1 MSDRV
6 GQLLGN
12 YRLVRLLGR
21 GGFAQVY
28 LGEHVR
34 LGTQAAIKVLS
45 TQLAA
50 GDVQL
55 FLTEARTIARL
66 EHPHIIRI
74 LDFDIEQ
81 DIPFFVMSYAP
92 NGTLRQRYPRG
103 ERLPRERIRV
113 YLKQAADALQ
123 YAHDAR
129 MIHRD
134 IKPENILLGRQGE
147 ILLSDFGIA
156 VIAHTSRSER
166 PQDIVGTLPYMAPEQ
181 IQGRPRPASDQY
193 ALGITVYEWFC
204 GHPPFRGTTA
214 EVAMQHLHADLPPLH
229 EQLPDIPPAVEA
241 VIHRALEKDP
251 RQRFASVRE
260 FAAAFDMAYQAAWPQ
275 RTVAPSPLVIQSA
288 SQEPLQTSFHALPTA
303 GEHISLPPPSR
314 DRAGCSRRALLWG
327 LVGLAGLAGAGGAVA
342 WVTLARQPLAHQP
355 SMGDTLLVYTGHQ
368 APVTTVAWSPGGD
381 RLASGSQDQTV
392 QVWDASSG
400 AHPLIYRGIPTNINT
415 VAWSPLPADPRIA
428 SAGGNDFFQGNDQ
441 VQIWNAITGANILAY
456 RNYTQPVRS
465 VAWSPNGS
473 HIASGGEDRIVQIWD
488 AGSGN
493 FIRLY
498 NGHKGAV
505 NAIAWS
511 PDGKRIAS
519 ASDDRTVQVW
529 DAQSASQRFSLLH
542 TNTVNAVAWSPD
554 GTQIVSAIGNAFFG
568 GEHNAQ
574 TWDATKGTPI
584 RTYQGHSSPVNSVAW
599 SPDGKRIASAS
610 SDKTVRIWEAGDG
623 SLLFIYRG
631 HTLGVADV
639 AWSPDGRYI
648 ASAGADGT
656 VRVWRAS

>member
-1 MSDRV
+1 V

-66 EHPHIIRI
+66 EHPHIVRI

-81 DIPFFVMSYAP
+81 DTPFFVMSYAP

-103 ERLPRERIRV
+103 ECLPPESIRV

-204 GHPPFRGTTA
+204 GYPPFRGTAA

-241 VIHRALEKDP
+241 VIHKALEKDP

-260 FAAAFDMAYQAAWPQ
+260 FAAAFETAYQAVWPEK
-275 RTVAPSPLVIQSA
+275 TVAPPPLVIQPV
-288 SQEPLQTSFHALPTA
+288 SQDLLQTSFHALPTE
-303 GEHISLPPPSR
+303 GEHRAPSPVAR
-314 DRAGCSRRALLWG
+314 GRTGCSRRALLGG
-327 LVGLAGLAGAGGAVA
+327 LVGVAGLAGAGGVVA
-342 WVTLARQPLAHQP
+342 WVALARSPLAHQL
-355 SMGDTLLVYTGHQ
+355 SLGDTLLVYTGHQ
-368 APVTTVAWSPGGD
+368 AVVTTVAWSPRGD

-400 AHPLIYRGIPTNINT
+400 AHPLIYRGLPTNINT
-415 VAWSPLPADPRIA
+415 LAWSPLPADPRIA

-441 VQIWNAITGANILAY
+441 VQIWNAVTGANILAY

-465 VAWSPNGS
+465 VAWSPDGTR
-473 HIASGGEDRIVQIWD
+473 IASGGEDKVVQIWE
-488 AGSGN
+488 ASSGK

-511 PDGKRIAS
+511 PDGTRIAS
-519 ASDDRTVQVW
+519 ASDDRTVQIW
-529 DAQSASQRFSLLH
+529 DVQSASQRFSLPH
-542 TNTVNAVAWSPD
+542 ANTVNAVAWSPD
-554 GTQIVSAIGNAFFG
+554 GKQLASASGNAFFG

-574 TWDATKGTPI
+574 TWDATNGTPI
-584 RTYQGHSSPVNSVAW
+584 RTYQGHAGPVNSVAW

-610 SDKTVRIWEAGDG
+610 SDKTVRIWRASDG
-623 SLLFIYRG
+623 SLLFVYHG